1 MNTKAKKLIFAA
13 VIFLMVVAICQSTF
27 GDGMSV
33 NIDGDEI
40 DGPLGALLA
49 VVFGGAGMLLAGVV
63 LTCVAIFLCILFAS
77 LGILAV
83 FGVGLAAVIAM
94 TAVSPLLLPLLIPFG
109 LYWFFVSRPRKQ
121 RLHATMQQPV

>member
-13 VIFLMVVAICQSTF
+13 VIFLMVVAVCQSTF

-33 NIDGDEI
+33 NFDGDEI

-49 VVFGGAGMLLAGVV
+49 VLFGGAGMLLAGVV

-83 FGVGLAAVIAM
+83 FGVGLAAVVAM
-94 TAVSPLLLPLLIPFG
+94 AAVSPLLLPLLIPFG
-109 LYWFFVSRPRKQ
+109 LYWFLVSRPRKQ
-121 RLHATMQQPV
+121 RLQATMQQPV

>member
-13 VIFLMVVAICQSTF
+13 VIFFMVVAICQSTF

-40 DGPLGALLA
+40 DGPLGAVLALL
-49 VVFGGAGMLLAGVV
+49 FGGAGMLLAGVV
-63 LTCVAIFLCILFAS
+63 LTCVTVFLCLLFAS

-83 FGVGLAAVIAM
+83 FGVGLAAVIAVA
-94 TAVSPLLLPLLIPFG
+94 AVSPLLLPLLIPFG
-109 LYWFFVSRPRKQ
+109 LYWVFVSRPRKQ
-121 RLHATMQQPV
+121 RQQAMLEQPV

>member
-13 VIFLMVVAICQSTF
+13 VIFLMVVAVCQSTF

-33 NIDGDEI
+33 NFDGDEI

-83 FGVGLAAVIAM
+83 FGVGLAAVVAM
-94 TAVSPLLLPLLIPFG
+94 AAVSPLLLPLLIPFG
-109 LYWFFVSRPRKQ
+109 LYWFLVSRPRKQ
-121 RLHATMQQPV
+121 RLQATMQQPV